1 MDEIVNN
8 VNITLVKEME
18 ERKAKREEAL
28 LAKRIARRRA
38 TIKAYNKNRRLKR
51 LESKNEEA

>member
-18 ERKAKREEAL
+18 ERKAKREEIL
-28 LAKRIARRRA
+28 FAKRAAKRQA
-38 TIKAYNKNRRLKR
+38 TIRAYNKRKR
-51 LESKNEEA
+51 LQR